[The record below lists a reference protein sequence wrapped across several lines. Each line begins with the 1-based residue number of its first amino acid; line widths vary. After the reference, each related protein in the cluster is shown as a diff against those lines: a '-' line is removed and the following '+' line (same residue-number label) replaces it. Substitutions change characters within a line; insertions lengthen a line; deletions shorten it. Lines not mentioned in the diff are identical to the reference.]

1 MKFLVKNLERF
12 TFNNGIHTN
21 FTGNRTSLHVP
32 RTNLSL
38 SQQDVHYICIKVFNK
53 LPKYV
58 TDSLENK
65 NQFIRKVKN
74 LLLDQAF
81 YSVNEFLNFNYDLE
95 ESVL

>member
-1 MKFLVKNLERF
+1 
-12 TFNNGIHTN
+12 
-21 FTGNRTSLHVP
+21 
-32 RTNLSL
+32 
-38 SQQDVHYICIKVFNK
+38 VHYTCIKVFNK

-58 TDSLENK
+58 TDSFENK
-65 NQFIRKVKN
+65 KQFIRKVKN